1 MAERPDDLAAE
12 LRDLAGWIDV
22 PPPPDVRHAVR
33 LRIETTSGGRRWSPR
48 LVAAAIAVAVAL
60 VLVGLPQG
68 RAAVAHA
75 VDRVLRFAGVEIEH
89 GQPVL
94 PPTPSPLPSV
104 RSVALDE
111 ARRVAGFPIGVPA
124 ALGAPERVELAD
136 PGPTGAPRV
145 VTQFYRGGTL
155 RLDEFD
161 GELDLGFVKQIQD
174 PGVDWV
180 RMDTRYA
187 LWLPTAHA
195 IEYIDRQGTRHHETA
210 RLAGPTLVWQD
221 GAVTY
226 RLEGA
231 TSRDD
236 AVGIARTVR

>member
-1 MAERPDDLAAE
+1 VAERPDDLAAE
-12 LRDLAGWIDV
+12 LRALAGWIDV
-22 PPPPDVRHAVR
+22 PPPPDVRHGVR
-33 LRIETTSGGRRWSPR
+33 TAIENGGRRWSPR

-68 RAAVAHA
+68 RAAMAHA
-75 VDRVLRFAGVEIEH
+75 VDRVLRFAGIEIEH

-111 ARRVAGFPIGVPA
+111 ARRLAAFPIRVPA
-124 ALGAPERVELAD
+124 DLGAPDRVELAD

-145 VTQFYRGGTL
+145 VTLFYRDGTL
-155 RLDEFD
+155 RLDEFE

-174 PGVDWV
+174 PDPEWLQL
-180 RMDTRYA
+180 DAARYA
-187 LWLPTAHA
+187 VWLPTTHA
-195 IEYIDRQGTRHHETA
+195 IEYVDRQGVRHHETT

-221 GAVTY
+221 ATVTY
-226 RLEGA
+226 RLEGL